1 MTAIAELPDLENLTL
16 ETLTVERAN
25 GVAVV
30 TLSRPPVNAVNR
42 KMQLEIVATFDALS
56 QDRSINSV
64 VLAAAGEKA
73 FCAGIDLR
81 ETAAKRAVSD
91 DAPIEATLDA
101 GWEWRRAQA
110 AIRHCSVP
118 VIAAV
123 EGPAIG
129 AGFGLVGV
137 CDLIIASESA
147 SFALTEINVG
157 LLGGASKAI
166 RMLGP
171 FKARMMMFTGTF
183 QSAADF
189 HRLGAV
195 EEVVEP
201 GRALARAREI
211 GELMASKSPLALR
224 LAKESI
230 LRLEGEELEANY
242 RTEQDYTTRLRG
254 FDDSAEA
261 MQAFIE
267 KREPVWAWR

>member
-1 MTAIAELPDLENLTL
+1 METL
-16 ETLTVERAN
+16 EVVKSN
-25 GVAVV
+25 GIAVV
-30 TLSRPPVNAVNR
+30 TLARPPVNAVNR
-42 KMQLEIVATFDALS
+42 TMQLELVQAFGELS
-56 QDRSINSV
+56 QDRKV
-64 VLAAAGEKA
+64 GAAVLAAAGTKA

-81 ETAAKRAVSD
+81 EQASLDGAPAG
-91 DAPIEATLDA
+91 APIEATLDA
-101 GWEWRRAQA
+101 GWEWRQAQH
-110 AIRHCSVP
+110 AIRHCGVP

-137 CDLIIASESA
+137 CDVIIASSTA

-171 FKARMMMFTGTF
+171 FKTRMMMFTGRF
-183 QSAADF
+183 QSAEEF

-195 EEVVEP
+195 EEVVAP
-201 GRALARAREI
+201 GDALATARGIAEEI
-211 GELMASKSPLALR
+211 ATKSPLALR

-230 LRLEGEELEANY
+230 LRIEGDEMETRY

-254 FDDSAEA
+254 FKDSAEA
-261 MQAFIE
+261 MAAFIE
-267 KREPVWAWR
+267 KRDPEWSWS

>member
-1 MTAIAELPDLENLTL
+1 MTTVEELPEL
-16 ETLTVERAN
+16 ETLTLERAD

-42 KMQLEIVATFDALS
+42 AMQLELVAVFDALS
-56 QDRSINSV
+56 QDRSVNSV

-81 ETAAKRAVSD
+81 ETAARMAVSE

-195 EEVVEP
+195 EEVVAP
-201 GRALARAREI
+201 GKALDRAREI
-211 GELMASKSPLALR
+211 GVLLASKSPLALR

-230 LRLEGEELEANY
+230 LRLEGDELEANY
-242 RTEQDYTTRLRG
+242 RTEQDYTTRLRT
-254 FDDSAEA
+254 FEDSAEA
-261 MQAFIE
+261 MQAFIQ
-267 KREPVWAWR
+267 KRDPVWAWR

>member
-1 MTAIAELPDLENLTL
+1 MAAFDAPNEL
-16 ETLTVERAN
+16 ETLRLERSD

-42 KMQLEIVATFDALS
+42 CMQLELKATFDALS
-56 QDRSINSV
+56 QDRTINTV
-64 VLAAAGEKA
+64 VLSASGEKA

-81 ETAAKRAVSD
+81 ETAAGAPVS
-91 DAPIEATLDA
+91 DAPIEATLDV

-137 CDLIIASESA
+137 CDLIIASELA

-157 LLGGASKAI
+157 LLGGASKAV

-171 FKARMMMFTGTF
+171 FKTRMMMFTGTF
-183 QSAADF
+183 QTAEDF
-189 HRLGAV
+189 YRLGAV
-195 EEVVEP
+195 EEVVSP
-201 GRALARAREI
+201 GHALQRAREI
-211 GELMASKSPLALR
+211 GDLMAAKSPLALR

-230 LRLEGEELEANY
+230 LRMEGDALESNY
-242 RTEQDYTTRLRG
+242 RMEQDYTTRLRG

-267 KREPVWAWR
+267 KRDPVWAWQ